1 MNREKILV
9 GLMVGVILFYFRG
22 FFLGLIQDSRRKSG
36 PTAARSSEVQTAS
49 ESENVGA
56 LTYTVPQLL
65 TIAEDSWGKDIFY
78 DRSNIYKNKF
88 KLTGITR
95 FEDGYKAIINGDITL
110 EGKRVQ
116 GFMVTNIT
124 ENRVL
129 LKRNKHRV
137 TLKLEK

>member
-22 FFLGLIQDSRRKSG
+22 FFLGLIQDSSRKSN
-36 PTAARSSEVQTAS
+36 PTADRSRAVSTESET
-49 ESENVGA
+49 ENVGA
-56 LTYTVPQLL
+56 LNYSVPQLL
-65 TIAEDSWGKDIFY
+65 SITEDNWGKDIFY

-116 GFMVTNIT
+116 GFMVTDIT
-124 ENRVL
+124 EKRVL

>member
-22 FFLGLIQDSRRKSG
+22 FFLGLIQDSSRKSG
-36 PTAARSSEVQTAS
+36 PTSARSSEVQTAS

>member
-22 FFLGLIQDSRRKSG
+22 FFLGLIQDPSRKPG
-36 PTAARSSEVQTAS
+36 PIAARSSEVQTAS

-65 TIAEDSWGKDIFY
+65 TIVEDSWGKDIFY

>member
-22 FFLGLIQDSRRKSG
+22 FFLGLIQDSSRKSG